1 MQLTA
6 TIESVQPA
14 TPRTALLR
22 VRPHSPFPF
31 TAGQAALIGQ
41 QGLGQRRP
49 YSIAVGPAEAAR
61 DGRLEFLIGLAEDG
75 SAGPHLPD
83 LSPGVRVDVE
93 GPLGTFMFPESPS
106 ERRFLFV
113 AGGSG
118 IAPLRAMLHH
128 ALMGDP
134 GWRLALVFS
143 ARTPDEFAFDAELAA
158 LASAGRL
165 TYHRTAT
172 RHTGPQWIGERG
184 RISRAMLEAA
194 VEDAE
199 TLCFV
204 CGPEALVHEVP
215 RMLHDIGIASF
226 RVRVEEWAVPA
237 PAPELAED
245 V

>member
-6 TIESVQPA
+6 TIESIQPA
-14 TPRTALLR
+14 TPRAALLR
-22 VRPHSPFPF
+22 VTPNSPFPF
-31 TAGQAALIGQ
+31 AAGQAALIGEH
-41 QGLGQRRP
+41 GVGHRRP

-61 DGRLEFLIGLAEDG
+61 DGCLEFLIGLAEDG

-83 LSPGVRVDVE
+83 LSPGVRIDVE
-93 GPLGTFMFPESPS
+93 GPFGEFTFPESPS

-134 GWRLALVFS
+134 GWRLALVYS

-165 TYHRTAT
+165 TGIRL
-172 RHTGPQWIGERG
+172 RP
-184 RISRAMLEAA
+184 
-194 VEDAE
+194 D
-199 TLCFV
+199 
-204 CGPEALVHEVP
+204 P
-215 RMLHDIGIASF
+215 R
-226 RVRVEEWAVPA
+226 RVYAYS
-237 PAPELAED
+237 
-245 V
+245 

>member
-1 MQLTA
+1 MQLTT

-14 TPRTALLR
+14 TPRAALLR
-22 VRPHSPFPF
+22 VTLSSPFPF
-31 TAGQAALIGQ
+31 AAGQAALIGQ
-41 QGLGQRRP
+41 HGLGQRRP
-49 YSIAVGPAEAAR
+49 YSISVGPAEAAG

-93 GPLGTFMFPESPS
+93 GPFGTFKFPESPS

-128 ALMGDP
+128 AQMGDS
-134 GWRLALVFS
+134 GWRLALVYS

-158 LASAGRL
+158 LAAAGRL

-172 RHTGPQWIGERG
+172 RHTGPQWIGGRG

-194 VEDAE
+194 VEDVE

-215 RMLHDIGIASF
+215 RMLHDIGISPS
-226 RVRVEEWAVPA
+226 RVRVEEWAVAA
-237 PAPELAED
+237 PAREMAED

>member
-1 MQLTA
+1 MQLTT

-14 TPRTALLR
+14 TPRAVLLQ
-22 VRPHSPFPF
+22 VTPSAPFPF
-31 TAGQAALIGQ
+31 AAGQAALIGQ
-41 QGLGQRRP
+41 HGLGQRRP

-61 DGRLEFLIGLAEDG
+61 DGRLEFLIGLSEDG
-75 SAGPHLPD
+75 AAGPHLPD
-83 LSPGVRVDVE
+83 LSPGVLVDVE
-93 GPLGTFMFPESPS
+93 GPLGTFKFPEAPS

-134 GWRLALVFS
+134 GWRLALVYS

-158 LASAGRL
+158 LASAERL

-172 RHTGPQWIGERG
+172 RHTGPQWIGGQG

-204 CGPEALVHEVP
+204 CGPESLVHEVP
-215 RMLHDIGIASF
+215 RMLHEIGIPSS

-237 PAPELAED
+237 PAREMEED